1 MKRVLIAAAV
11 LIVIGIS
18 GFFLYKYVMT
28 YLVMEKGGRI
38 NPEYVDHSGQMLD
51 GDFTYVDNPVLLDII
66 AGEWESK
73 DGQYSMTLCDDYSM
87 TLVWNGLTV
96 LKGQMDFTY
105 LQPGKV
111 ETVEFCLND
120 YILKDN
126 EDAEV
131 GEIRSFYYE
140 FGEKSGTFHMQIAGE
155 DDKNSKVEFVKK
167 GEE

>member
-1 MKRVLIAAAV
+1 MKRVLIAAV

-18 GFFLYKYVMT
+18 GFFLYKYVST
-28 YLVMEKGGRI
+28 YLVLDKNGMI

-51 GDFTYVDNPVLLDII
+51 GDFTYVDNPVLLDKI